1 LWPLSAALELAD
13 EKRFL
18 AKTFWLAERSRDDY
32 GLYNYVL
39 SDYKGRKLSLRGPKT
54 VSGLRNVSFTS
65 PVIVPYG
72 NLLGQ
77 PNAEVILAIVE
88 ESEFS
93 KLWQEYPRPRKVD
106 EQVLQSPL
114 GGETPSF

>member
-1 LWPLSAALELAD
+1 LPLISIQEVSDKLAW
-13 EKRFL
+13 RRL
-18 AKTFWLAERSRDDY
+18 TSWA
-32 GLYNYVL
+32 YNYVL